1 MVPLAEY
8 YLEPQWS
15 CLLRNGSILSELRHL
30 YEWPSG
36 KPIQAVN
43 ERPRRKQCILKFGRV
58 GRHLIRQNVDRL

>member
-15 CLLRNGSILSELRHL
+15 CLLRNGSILSELRNL
-30 YEWPSG
+30 CEWASG

-43 ERPRRKQCILKFGRV
+43 ENPGRKQCILKFGQV
-58 GRHLIRQNVDRL
+58 GRHLVRQNVNRL